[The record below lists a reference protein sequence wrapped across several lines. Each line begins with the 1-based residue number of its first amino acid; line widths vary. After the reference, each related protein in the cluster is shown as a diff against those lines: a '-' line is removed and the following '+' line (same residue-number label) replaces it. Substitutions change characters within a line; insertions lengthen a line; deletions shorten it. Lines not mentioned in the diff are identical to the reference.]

1 MVKEKKMF
9 DLENFLTTSPIEVNA
24 TDIRFQDSR
33 TGEVFSRTIF
43 RPGKNVNF
51 PQVAKEL
58 AHYGYILLW
67 MDDNPGNIPGRMN
80 WSDVFGSFIQQGEA

>member
-43 RPGKNVNF
+43 RPAIT
-51 PQVAKEL
+51 VA
-58 AHYGYILLW
+58 
-67 MDDNPGNIPGRMN
+67 
-80 WSDVFGSFIQQGEA
+80 ST